1 MKILLYGYHSLLPH
15 KAQDELKKAHEAG
28 KELPEGC
35 FERVRLINRA
45 IAKVKHDL
53 PNLFKDGYIFRRGV

>member
-1 MKILLYGYHSLLPH
+1 MKILLYGYHTLLPQW
-15 KAQDELKKAHEAG
+15 AQNELRNAHEAG

-53 PNLFKDGYIFRRGV
+53 PNRFKDGFIFRRGV

>member
-1 MKILLYGYHSLLPH
+1 MKILLTGYHTLLPH
-15 KAQDELKKAHEAG
+15 KAQEELKKAHEAG

-45 IAKVKHDL
+45 IAKVKYDL
-53 PNLFKDGYIFRRGV
+53 PKLFKDGYDFRRGI